1 MTLETPTI
9 IVNLKTYEKG
19 SKDRATALAETC
31 ETVAHNTG
39 ASIAVAVQN
48 ADIYRIS
55 QAVGIPVYAQHL
67 DPHSYGSNTGK
78 DIAETVVYNGADGVL
93 INHSEDTAPLDVI
106 EDAVARAQNNDLD
119 TIVCIGD
126 PGSAEQVTAYGPDFI
141 AYEPPELIGGD
152 TSVSTA
158 APELVENA
166 VNSSAVP
173 VLCGAGIKDGDDVRE
188 ALDLGTEGVL
198 IASGVVKADDP
209 EAVLYDLVDG
219 IQR

>member
-9 IVNLKTYEKG
+9 IVNLKTYKYG
-19 SKDRATALAETC
+19 STDRAAALAETC
-31 ETVAHNTG
+31 ETVAHETG

-48 ADIYRIS
+48 ADVHRLS
-55 QAVGIPVYAQHL
+55 QAVDIPVYAQHL
-67 DPHSYGSNTGK
+67 DPHRYGSNTGK
-78 DIAETVVYNGADGVL
+78 DIAETLAYNGADGVL
-93 INHSEDTAPLDVI
+93 INHSEDTVPTDMI
-106 EDAVARAQNNDLD
+106 EEAVARAQNNTLD
-119 TIVCIGD
+119 AIICIGD
-126 PGSAEQVTAYGPDFI
+126 PADAEQVAAYGPDFI

-166 VNSSAVP
+166 VNSSTVP
-173 VLCGAGIKDGDDVRE
+173 VLCGAGIKDGDDVQA
-188 ALDLGTEGVL
+188 ALDLGTRGVL

-209 EAVLYDLVDG
+209 EAALYDLVDG